1 MKPTKPEPTRPTTS
15 TIPPKKLQPSKPA
28 SSPVAPCTAAK
39 VVGVVAVVGFTVVV
53 VVIVGVT
60 AAGVEVVASTVLG
73 SPMSGLAVSGLGL
86 LVVMVDWASAGLE
99 SSLVVTGA
107 LGLVSSVSVLIPVE
121 LVVEWRG
128 GVAWGAAEGARE
140 AGALGSRM
148 AGVAIS
154 ALVVVVDGAGR
165 EVGAGEVGPA
175 AGSRVAVPAG
185 RGAEGTTMVASR
197 MASRAEGQD
206 MARMVVVSETIDF
219 IKLQTSNHEK
229 LAEIT
234 LTTQEGTPAYWPAS
248 SFSPTSLSS
257 LLSSALSTSSS
268 PPCSFAMWM
277 QNSWWKEFK
286 LEQEK
291 RPAGTPCTL

>member
-39 VVGVVAVVGFTVVV
+39 VVAVVAVVAVVGFTVVV

-140 AGALGSRM
+140 AGALGSGM

-154 ALVVVVDGAGR
+154 ALVVVVD
-165 EVGAGEVGPA
+165 
-175 AGSRVAVPAG
+175 
-185 RGAEGTTMVASR
+185 
-197 MASRAEGQD
+197 
-206 MARMVVVSETIDF
+206 
-219 IKLQTSNHEK
+219 
-229 LAEIT
+229 
-234 LTTQEGTPAYWPAS
+234 
-248 SFSPTSLSS
+248 
-257 LLSSALSTSSS
+257 
-268 PPCSFAMWM
+268 
-277 QNSWWKEFK
+277 
-286 LEQEK
+286 
-291 RPAGTPCTL
+291 

>member
-39 VVGVVAVVGFTVVV
+39 VVAVVAVVGFTVVV

-99 SSLVVTGA
+99 SSLVVTVA

-121 LVVEWRG
+121 LVEWRG

-140 AGALGSRM
+140 AGALGSGM

-165 EVGAGEVGPA
+165 EVGGGEVGPA
-175 AGSRVAVPAG
+175 AGSRVAMPEG

-234 LTTQEGTPAYWPAS
+234 QTTQERTPAYWPAP
-248 SFSPTSLSS
+248 SFSPTFLSS

-286 LEQEK
+286 LGEE
-291 RPAGTPCTL
+291 